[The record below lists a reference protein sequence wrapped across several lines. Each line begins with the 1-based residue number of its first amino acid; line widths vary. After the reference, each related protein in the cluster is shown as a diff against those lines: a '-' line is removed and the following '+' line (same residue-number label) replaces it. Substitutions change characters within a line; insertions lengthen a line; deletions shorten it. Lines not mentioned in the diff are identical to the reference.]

1 MYFCVLDDVLHV
13 VVYNSQVGLQNSPQT
28 SFMPKERS
36 ERSGKDAFWTIIM
49 IDAVLRLTVQVT
61 ARRERGAENPP
72 KLQTGFKDWLRWCVS
87 SGTCG
92 FLHQIITLHPVSSHT
107 RLCYE
112 PNQKK
117 KKSHTV
123 HTSHA
128 SVIWHWQHKTP
139 TQSGH
144 KCTTMT
150 TTLSLTHNSFSWQ
163 FLLDFFSCWKICLS
177 VTTKKMYLLLKNAL

>member
-92 FLHQIITLHPVSSHT
+92 FLHQIITLHPVSSLT

-117 KKSHTV
+117 RN
-123 HTSHA
+123 
-128 SVIWHWQHKTP
+128 P
-139 TQSGH
+139 TQYTRPMLQSSGTDSTKH
-144 KCTTMT
+144 
-150 TTLSLTHNSFSWQ
+150 LHNQ
-163 FLLDFFSCWKICLS
+163 G
-177 VTTKKMYLLLKNAL
+177 TNAQQWPQH